1 MFFEPDYNN
10 DYNKSWPSSGD
21 GYLLRDGTRVR
32 YRLSNCTPG
41 ASVCYGAEED
51 ARKDG
56 HWGAY
61 LDGCDEI
68 GDWSCCK
75 TCPASGVQEAATTN
89 LICPGGG
96 SGDVGNGSDGF
107 RSRVRLSDASGRAVG
122 SNVRASKES
131 GEPKHA
137 GKRGGHSVWWTWTAP
152 ASGTFIFDTRG
163 SDFDTL
169 LAVYTGNSVSRLN
182 RIASNDDIDRR
193 ARIYQSEVR
202 FKAQQGQTYH
212 IAVDGY
218 GGATGNIVLHWKAEE
233 KPDDANEDALDDVNV
248 TIPASCSRQVQL
260 CVRDHQCEDGDEIS
274 VSVNGSSVFSGELFN
289 APQCFDVPVRQGTNS
304 VRLLALNGT
313 GYKGNCGHQD
323 ENTGEIRIND
333 TSQQWSHSG
342 GTGSTANL
350 NVTIGPPG
358 GTCSPTS
365 GLGGCSG
372 GNDDFR
378 CRTRLDGASG
388 QANGDNEGAG
398 KESGEP
404 EHDDKSGGASV
415 WWTWTAPASGTFIFD
430 TRGSDFDT
438 LLAVYTGNSVN
449 RLTGVASDDDIGG
462 GVRQSEVSVTAQQ
475 GQTYHIA
482 VDGYGDA
489 TGNIVLNWRTSSGG
503 SNPDEDPLD
512 DFNVTIPSSCSQQV
526 EICVRDWS
534 CEDGDEVRVSVNGA
548 QVLQTELFNAPRCVS
563 APVRQGANTISLF
576 AINGSAYKCGGGC
589 SSSCRPGDPT
599 GVPDLNSGEIRING
613 AATQRWEHAGGAGS
627 TANLNVTIG
636 PPAASC
642 PGSTPGTP
650 PSTTSYGAVAIDLLD
665 DCGYAAGL
673 SWSNSTEQGALNR
686 AISECLVWGG
696 SQADCTTHSDTYHQ
710 CAAIAYGESSLY
722 CWIGADVGPS
732 ADSARSA
739 ALSKCRSKPEGYSCQ
754 VVDSACNQ

>member
-1 MFFEPDYNN
+1 MTALVRGFRELSKGLPGSLRQGFRALCLLFLLFSLSGALGVADAQTLVWPLRDSCNDGEDIRLMFFEPDYNN

-75 TCPASGVQEAATTN
+75 TCPASGVQEVATTN

-122 SNVRASKES
+122 SNVGASKES
-131 GEPKHA
+131 GEPVHA
-137 GKRGGHSVWWTWTAP
+137 GNRGGHSVWWTWTAP

-182 RIASNDDIDRR
+182 RVASNDDIDRR

-202 FKAQQGQTYH
+202 FGATRGQTYH
-212 IAVDGY
+212 IVVDGY
-218 GGATGNIVLHWKAEE
+218 GGATGNIVLHWKEE
-233 KPDDANEDALDDVNV
+233 EEPDDFDADPLDDVNV
-248 TIPASCSRQVQL
+248 TIPSSCSQQVEL
-260 CVRDHQCEDGDEIS
+260 CVHDWACEDGDEVR
-274 VSVNGSSVFSGELFN
+274 VSVNNAQVLQTELFN
-289 APQCFDVPVRQGTNS
+289 APRCVNVPVRAGVNS
-304 VRLLALNGT
+304 VHLLALNGT
-313 GYKGNCGHQD
+313 GFKCGNNCDSDCEPGPNSD
-323 ENTGEIRIND
+323 YWLRNTPDNNTGEVRING
-333 TSQQWSHSG
+333 TGQRWRHRG

-365 GLGGCSG
+365 GPGGCSG

-462 GVRQSEVSVTAQQ
+462 DVRQSEVSVTAQQ

-482 VDGYGDA
+482 VDGYGGA
-489 TGNIVLNWRTSSGG
+489 TGDIVLNWRASSGG
-503 SNPDEDPLD
+503 SDPDDDPLD
-512 DFNVTIPSSCSQQV
+512 DVNVTIPSSCAQQV
-526 EICVRDWS
+526 EICVRDYS
-534 CEDGDEVRVSVNGA
+534 CEDGDEISVSVNGSS
-548 QVLQTELFNAPRCVS
+548 VFSGELFNAPQCFDV
-563 APVRQGANTISLF
+563 PVRAGVNTVHMLALNGGAPGHHCNTS
-576 AINGSAYKCGGGC
+576 NVN
-589 SSSCRPGDPT
+589 T
-599 GVPDLNSGEIRING
+599 GEIPYKRHWSAVETRWWNRINRESERDHR
-613 AATQRWEHAGGAGS
+613 AAGRQLPGRHS
-627 TANLNVTIG
+627 TA
-636 PPAASC
+636 
-642 PGSTPGTP
+642 
-650 PSTTSYGAVAIDLLD
+650 YGLLRR
-665 DCGYAAGL
+665 GG
-673 SWSNSTEQGALNR
+673 NR
-686 AISECLVWGG
+686 LA
-696 SQADCTTHSDTYHQ
+696 
-710 CAAIAYGESSLY
+710 
-722 CWIGADVGPS
+722 
-732 ADSARSA
+732 
-739 ALSKCRSKPEGYSCQ
+739 
-754 VVDSACNQ
+754 